1 MGFTGHKCARCKQP
15 CSHPCFTCQTWVH
28 PRNFHKPHLNI
39 CIRHHGTGQRANANL
54 WCFSYAMFLSQKKK
68 WKKLN
73 EWKFLLCY
81 IWLRGHR
88 FFLCPPPGVTAM
100 WFKANRGKTKA
111 KKTKTK
117 QKRTDTG
124 GQRSTLTYCFKI
136 SGHLI
141 RQGAKSSQ
149 LWRAALW
156 ESGTLQERSY
166 GLLLYWAVCISLCC
180 SYNGSQTKQK
190 VSNQKC
196 IKDHIK
202 CNCDLCVWD
211 GVCVWGGG

>member
-1 MGFTGHKCARCKQP
+1 MKKIEWMKVSFMLYMTKRSQ
-15 CSHPCFTCQTWVH
+15 
-28 PRNFHKPHLNI
+28 I
-39 CIRHHGTGQRANANL
+39 
-54 WCFSYAMFLSQKKK
+54 FLV
-68 WKKLN
+68 
-73 EWKFLLCY
+73 
-81 IWLRGHR
+81 
-88 FFLCPPPGVTAM
+88 PPPGVTAM

-111 KKTKTK
+111 KKKISGKKKTKKTKTK

-166 GLLLYWAVCISLCC
+166 GLLLYWAVC

-211 GVCVWGGG
+211 GVCVWGGGLAG